1 MASPDYEL
9 RYFQA
14 ASASLEDYLLSKEL
28 YWMLHLT
35 VPIGSPPY
43 PPLTLDGLLLA
54 RARLHGYAL
63 SGIQLSRF
71 QNICAQMDALRSRW
85 RVAWEQKAVRSF
97 RSRLNLWRD
106 FIDEYGANPS
116 EHADRYPYEI
126 RLRVMLQLLEYDAHP
141 MIHAE
146 LELLE
151 HLDGLLKSRLAPGG
165 FIWDAELEKAFPA
178 DVYWYSY
185 GLLP

>member
-1 MASPDYEL
+1 MSSPDYEL
-9 RYFQA
+9 RYFMA

-28 YWMLHLT
+28 YWVLHLT

-54 RARLHGYAL
+54 QARLQGYSL
-63 SGIQLSRF
+63 SGIQQSRF
-71 QNICAQMDALRSRW
+71 TNICAQVDAMRSRW
-85 RVAWEQKAVRSF
+85 RVAWEQKAARSF

-106 FIDEYGANPS
+106 FIDEYGADPGD
-116 EHADRYPYEI
+116 HADRYPYEV

-141 MIHAE
+141 MITTE

-151 HLDGLLKSRLAPGG
+151 HLDSLLRSRLVPGQ

-178 DVYWYSY
+178 DVYWYLY